1 MNTLLPFS
9 SFNSLGLLSNADLGI
24 QIHEAAELVHLL
36 EDCPVGWHKS
46 KEAMQWFGHL
56 EALKAYYNLCIV
68 LWGQRGFTP
77 NRKIYTNLDLRFSTK
92 LPAWVG
98 DERVHSF
105 HRGILLKR
113 RPDFYNRYGWKISE
127 TPIYPD
133 MHTYGLALRE
143 HKIPEYQP
151 MVEFDWNAFYKAL
164 PTG

>member
-1 MNTLLPFS
+1 MNTLLPFPS
-9 SFNSLGLLSNADLGI
+9 LSSLGLLANADLGI
-24 QIHEAAELVHLL
+24 QIHEADELIYLL
-36 EDCPVGWHKS
+36 EKCPVGWYKS

-56 EALKAYYNLCIV
+56 EALKAYYNHCII

-77 NRKIYTNLDLRFSTK
+77 DRRIYPGLDLRYSTK

-113 RPDFYNRYGWKISE
+113 RPDFYKQYGWTISDK
-127 TPIYPD
+127 PIYPD

-143 HKIPEYQP
+143 HTIPEYQP
-151 MVEFDWNAFYKAL
+151 MVEFDWAKWRRSFH
-164 PTG
+164 T